1 MRTALACCFLI
12 FLAIVSVQGQAT
24 RLESLQNKTIL
35 VFTPHP
41 DDDVFGAGGTIAL
54 LNRNH
59 NKVYIVV
66 YTNDD
71 KGSYDPEMSS
81 ERLARIRRAEQE
93 ISEGQLGTPKE
104 NILWMG
110 YDDGMLEYAPQPKLT
125 EEATAIIRRIRPD
138 VLLSVDP
145 GEWYER
151 WHKTDHRMAAFNT
164 IDAVRAAEFWLY
176 FPNQRLQLG
185 LEPYQVPEMYF
196 FYPSPQESNYFVNID
211 SVAELKFDAASKQF
225 RADLTAQT
233 PRGPVVVPIS
243 GRVSIR
249 RSVPILAR
257 RLEGG
262 SVIGSSDLDTMELP
276 EERITAD
283 VVTDP
288 QQLVGRELR
297 RDTPEGGVL
306 RSRDVMPQRL
316 VQRGSLVTMK
326 IETPYILVTAQ
337 GKAQQDGAEGET
349 IRVMNTQS
357 NRIIEGVVIAPGVVE
372 IVLVQKLALAE

>member
-1 MRTALACCFLI
+1 VKNIVLLLFSM
-12 FLAIVSVQGQAT
+12 AIISLNLSAQPQ
-24 RLESLQNKTIL
+24 RLEEMHGKTIL

-66 YTNDD
+66 YTNDN
-71 KGSYDPEMSS
+71 KGSYDPDMTS

-93 ISEGQLGTPKE
+93 VSEGLLGTPKE

-176 FPNQRLQLG
+176 FPNQKLQQG
-185 LEPYQVPEMYF
+185 LEPYRVPEMYF
-196 FYPSPQESNYFVNID
+196 FYPSPQEANYWVNIE
-211 SVAELKFDAASKQF
+211 SV
-225 RADLTAQT
+225 
-233 PRGPVVVPIS
+233 
-243 GRVSIR
+243 
-249 RSVPILAR
+249 
-257 RLEGG
+257 
-262 SVIGSSDLDTMELP
+262 SDLKLEAAAKQVSQFEPSVNKYRPDWDPKDLEKAK
-276 EERITAD
+276 EEMRKEQ
-283 VVTDP
+283 P
-288 QQLVGRELR
+288 
-297 RDTPEGGVL
+297 
-306 RSRDVMPQRL
+306 
-316 VQRGSLVTMK
+316 K
-326 IETPYILVTAQ
+326 
-337 GKAQQDGAEGET
+337 KDGHY
-349 IRVMNTQS
+349 
-357 NRIIEGVVIAPGVVE
+357 VE
-372 IVLVQKLALAE
+372 AFRYATEFIQY